1 MKIACFCDDS
11 GMLSRLRRT
20 PNPVGR
26 PIRPRQRRCAE
37 DLGCWSVLRRWKLRP
52 DASKNSKK
60 HVFRVFSSFGAIS
73 RVKLISRPRAR
84 LIRGSRFRCCIDRRR
99 IRQMPGVSI
108 LVLRVIELCR
118 LPGVGG
124 VGGIL
129 QCTRRG
135 SRGRLGS
142 IFRC

>member
-1 MKIACFCDDS
+1 MFFDAS
-11 GMLSRLRRT
+11 GAISKLRVALRT
-20 PNPVGR
+20 VGR
-26 PIRPRQRRCAE
+26 PIRAWERRCAWNR
-37 DLGCWSVLRRWKLRP
+37 GCWSVLRRWKLRP